1 MVSMKVSLLTSYC
14 LIEANSRLR
23 NRVVHLKSLFIQSA
37 RLNIYLSQNN
47 QLTYQNNEFHF
58 ELIWFFLCNELR
70 SDTDCA
76 MRLGKLMN
84 WRQCDRVF
92 IGGLGLRLFNCD
104 RLSVSPPASPLPDRA
119 VHTRAQS
126 TYFPSSF
133 FIFRCFSTSFLLW
146 FCRFSLTQKSFM
158 RCRRSEVVGWCW
170 FRSYT
175 IRCFV
180 NFNRQIVFLF
190 FFTTLYVHWIIE
202 EEIKHSAPCFWCA
215 LSSQAAVN
223 SIHSLARERFTR
235 TAPPQ
240 VDFFERCNCPSGST
254 SNNDRA
260 EGIENRFLYAN
271 FFYKF
276 HFALLSILTIHF
288 WFSSR
293 LLLCIDTL

>member
-133 FIFRCFSTSFLLW
+133 FIFSVLFYF
-146 FCRFSLTQKSFM
+146 FPSLVLS
-158 RCRRSEVVGWCW
+158 
-170 FRSYT
+170 
-175 IRCFV
+175 
-180 NFNRQIVFLF
+180 
-190 FFTTLYVHWIIE
+190 FFTHAKKLH
-202 EEIKHSAPCFWCA
+202 A
-215 LSSQAAVN
+215 LSKIRSRRLVLV
-223 SIHSLARERFTR
+223 SIVHYSLFR
-235 TAPPQ
+235 
-240 VDFFERCNCPSGST
+240 
-254 SNNDRA
+254 
-260 EGIENRFLYAN
+260 
-271 FFYKF
+271 
-276 HFALLSILTIHF
+276 
-288 WFSSR
+288 
-293 LLLCIDTL
+293 